1 MQTSWIFKLMIVSAL
16 LMVNVGVARADS
28 VFTFESD
35 AVGTASKFSNTQ
47 NGITATFS
55 SPSDP
60 DGFEVFPP
68 LGFLTLTGNFL
79 GPGANTPAQTP
90 LTIAFNTNIS
100 SISLN
105 FGLDDAGALT
115 LMAYEGSTL
124 VGTVS
129 VTGVIPSG
137 FDQPEGVISFNGAT
151 FNSVVLNSPS
161 SDFFAIDNVD
171 VRAAAVPEPAT
182 LVLLCTGLAALVS
195 ARRRE
200 HVKAPTNSSF

>member
-1 MQTSWIFKLMIVSAL
+1 MRVSLISKMIVFAL
-16 LMVNVGVARADS
+16 LMMTVGVARADS

-35 AVGTASKFSNTQ
+35 AVGTATKFSNTV

-55 SPSDP
+55 SPTDP

-90 LTIAFNTNIS
+90 LTIVFSTNVS

-115 LMAYEGSTL
+115 LKAYEGSTL

-137 FDQPEGVISFNGAT
+137 FDQPEGSISFDGAT
-151 FNSVVLNSPS
+151 FDSVVLNSTS
-161 SDFFAIDNVD
+161 TDFFAIDNVD
-171 VRAAAVPEPAT
+171 VRSATVPEPAT
-182 LVLLCTGLAALVS
+182 VLLLCTGLLGLTS
-195 ARRRE
+195 ARRGVRT
-200 HVKAPTNSSF
+200 KAPTNTSF

>member
-1 MQTSWIFKLMIVSAL
+1 MRTSWNCKLMIIFAL
-16 LMVNVGVARADS
+16 LIVTVGVVRADS
-28 VFTFESD
+28 VFTFESA
-35 AVGTASKFSNTQ
+35 AVGTATQFSNTQ

-60 DGFEVFPP
+60 DGFEVFPA

-90 LTIAFNTNIS
+90 LTIAFSANMS

-105 FGLDDAGALT
+105 FGLDGAGALT

-137 FDQPEGVISFNGAT
+137 FDQPEGSISFDGAT
-151 FNSVVLNSPS
+151 FDSVVLNSTS
-161 SDFFAIDNVD
+161 TNFFAIDNVD
-171 VRAAAVPEPAT
+171 VRSATVPEPAT
-182 LVLLCTGLAALVS
+182 LFLLCTGAVGLAS
-195 ARRRE
+195 ARRRA
-200 HVKAPTNSSF
+200 HAKH